1 MPGGTFKRELQ
12 LGKIRSSA
20 FLFGPRMTGKTTLL
34 LSLSSKHYYDLLDP
48 ELELRLRQTPR
59 FLWEEIQSLP
69 KGSLIIIDEVQ
80 KIPSLLDT
88 VQRGIDQLH
97 HRFILSGSSARK
109 LKRGGANLLGGRAL
123 NLGLHPLTVREMGE
137 AFDIRNA
144 IHFGII
150 IKKTSQ
156 SGYPEALPFSLWPLF
171 RRKERLP
178 FIGKG
183 TTQSCACFLSSF
195 VIHIIL

>member
-12 LGKIRSSA
+12 LEKIRSSA

-97 HRFILSGSSARK
+97 HRFILSGSSARNCI
-109 LKRGGANLLGGRAL
+109 GGDCQGRKSKDYQ
-123 NLGLHPLTVREMGE
+123 RS
-137 AFDIRNA
+137 DRC
-144 IHFGII
+144 
-150 IKKTSQ
+150 
-156 SGYPEALPFSLWPLF
+156 Y
-171 RRKERLP
+171 
-178 FIGKG
+178 
-183 TTQSCACFLSSF
+183 
-195 VIHIIL
+195 